1 VISKADEYRLKATE
15 CDQRAAGAA
24 DADIK
29 EQFEDL
35 ARQWRVMAK
44 QAERLFR

>member
-1 VISKADEYRLKATE
+1 VISKADEYRAKAAE
-15 CDQRAAGAA
+15 CDHRAAGAA
-24 DADIK
+24 DPDIK

-44 QAERLFR
+44 QAERMFP